1 MSSLA
6 NSDNNSYE
14 DLRGDGQV
22 VIYRRDNSSNFY
34 VRLKIFNEDG
44 GYKFRVRSLKTKDRN
59 QAVST
64 AFKTHEEITF
74 HLKSGGNLDGRTF
87 RKVFDEWKQ
96 TKLNTYDN
104 KAKVDRTV
112 EYAGLYSLD
121 YFGGIIFDHITTQD
135 FHQYW
140 DWRKVN
146 YKRRKPSDDTLNRE
160 RTAIMSIFKFGYQRG
175 YIKELLDIPKLKTMG
190 VTRRPT
196 FTLAEW
202 KKITKGMRS
211 WVSDGIDKGH
221 WRERFLLQQ
230 YVLLMSNSGVR
241 VGKMRNLRWDDV
253 SSIKE
258 NGTKHYVL
266 RVSGKTG
273 ERDVVLNPYS
283 DKYLK
288 RVYNLRT
295 SELGHPPSPT
305 EHVFLSRKTG
315 KPYTSFKTSFNSM
328 LKYCDISIYKG
339 GMNRTIYSLRHF
351 YGTQRLKGNINPY
364 VLSKQMGT
372 SVEMIEKFYGHI
384 MTRDVMDVIKQSTN
398 QQHSDDGDNVS
409 YPFD

>member
-1 MSSLA
+1 MTDLTKSE
-6 NSDNNSYE
+6 NDSYE
-14 DLRGDGQV
+14 DLRGDGQI
-22 VIYRRDNSSNFY
+22 VIYKRDDSSNYY
-34 VRLKIFNEDG
+34 VRLKVFDQNGD
-44 GYKFRVRSLKTKDRN
+44 YKFRVRSLKTKDRN
-59 QAVST
+59 QALT
-64 AFKTHEEITF
+64 AAFKTHEEITF
-74 HLKSGGNLDGRTF
+74 HLKSGGNLDGRTY

-96 TKLNTYDN
+96 SKHNSYTDKV
-104 KAKVDRTV
+104 KVDRTV

-121 YFGGIIFDHITTQD
+121 YFGSMIFDRVTAQD

-146 YKRRKPSDDTLNRE
+146 YKRRKPSHDTLNRE

-175 YIKELLDIPKLKTMG
+175 YIKELFEIPKLKTKG
-190 VTRRPT
+190 ITRRPT

-211 WVSDGIDKGH
+211 WVPEGIDKGH

-241 VGKMRNLRWDDV
+241 VGEMRNLKWDDV
-253 SSIKE
+253 SSITSEK
-258 NGTKHYVL
+258 GKHYVL
-266 RVSGKTG
+266 RVTGKTG

-283 DKYLK
+283 DTYLK
-288 RVYNLRT
+288 RVYDLRT
-295 SELGHPPSPT
+295 SELGHPPDPT
-305 EHVFLSRKTG
+305 EYVFISSKTG
-315 KPYTSFKTSFNSM
+315 GPYTSFKTSFNNM
-328 LKYCDISIYKG
+328 LKYCGVPVEKG

-384 MTRDVMDVIKQSTN
+384 MTRDVMDTIKQSTN
-398 QQHSDDGDNVS
+398 QRHNDEVERMS

>member
-1 MSSLA
+1 MSSLTK
-6 NSDNNSYE
+6 SENNSYE

-22 VIYRRDNSSNFY
+22 VIYKRDETSNYY
-34 VRLKIFNEDG
+34 VRLKVLEGDG
-44 GYKFRVRSLKTKDRN
+44 SYKFRVRSLKTKDRS
-59 QAVST
+59 QAVSA
-64 AFKTHEEITF
+64 AFKTHDEITF

-87 RKVFDEWKQ
+87 RKVFEEWKQ
-96 TKLNTYDN
+96 TKLNTYDS
-104 KAKVDRTV
+104 KAKADRTV

-121 YFGGIIFDHITTQD
+121 YFGSMIFDRISTQD
-135 FHQYW
+135 FYQYW

-146 YKRRKPSDDTLNRE
+146 YKRRKPSDETLNRE
-160 RTAIMSIFKFGYQRG
+160 RSAIMSIFKFGYQRG
-175 YIKELLDIPKLKTMG
+175 YIKELIKIPKLKTNG
-190 VTRRPT
+190 VNRRPT

-211 WVSDGIDKGH
+211 WVSEGIDTGH

-241 VGKMRNLRWDDV
+241 VGEMRNLRWEDV
-253 SSIKE
+253 SSVKSDK
-258 NGTKHYVL
+258 GKHFIL

-283 DKYLK
+283 DTYLK
-288 RVYNLRT
+288 RLYDLRT
-295 SELGHPPSPT
+295 SELGHSPDPT
-305 EHVFLSRKTG
+305 EYVFISGKTG
-315 KPYTSFKTSFNSM
+315 GPYTSFKTSFNNM
-328 LKYCDISIYKG
+328 LKFCEVPIEKG

-384 MTRDVMDVIKQSTN
+384 MTKDVMDTIKQSTN
-398 QQHSDDGDNVS
+398 QRSLDDGDQIS

>member
-1 MSSLA
+1 VTNLTKSE
-6 NSDNNSYE
+6 NDSYE
-14 DLRGDGQV
+14 DLREDGQI
-22 VIYRRDNSSNFY
+22 VIYKRDDFSNYY
-34 VRLKIFNEDG
+34 VRLKVFDQNSN
-44 GYKFRVRSLKTKDRN
+44 YKFRVRSLKTKDRN
-59 QAVST
+59 QAIT
-64 AFKTHEEITF
+64 AAFKTHEEITF
-74 HLKSGGNLDGRTF
+74 HLKSGGSLDGRTY
-87 RKVFDEWKQ
+87 RNVFDEWKRSKHNSYTDQ
-96 TKLNTYDN
+96 V
-104 KAKVDRTV
+104 KVDRTV
-112 EYAGLYSLD
+112 EYAGSYSLD
-121 YFGGIIFDHITTQD
+121 YFGSMIFDRITTQN

-146 YKRRKPSDDTLNRE
+146 YKRRKPSHDTLNRE

-175 YIKELLDIPKLKTMG
+175 YIRELFEIPKLKTKG
-190 VTRRPT
+190 ITRRPT

-211 WVSDGIDKGH
+211 WVPEGIDKGH

-241 VGKMRNLRWDDV
+241 VGEMRNLKWDDV
-253 SSIKE
+253 SSITSEK
-258 NGTKHYVL
+258 GKHYIL
-266 RVSGKTG
+266 RVTGKTG

-283 DKYLK
+283 DTYLK
-288 RVYNLRT
+288 RVYDLRT
-295 SELGHPPSPT
+295 SELGHPPDPT
-305 EHVFLSRKTG
+305 EYVFISSKTG
-315 KPYTSFKTSFNSM
+315 GPYTSFKTSFNNM
-328 LKYCDISIYKG
+328 LKYCGVPVEKG

-384 MTRDVMDVIKQSTN
+384 MTRDVMDAIKQSTN
-398 QQHSDDGDNVS
+398 QRHGDEVKKIF

>member
-1 MSSLA
+1 MTKSE
-6 NSDNNSYE
+6 NDSYE
-14 DLRGDGQV
+14 DLRGDGQI
-22 VIYRRDNSSNFY
+22 VIYKRDDSSNYY
-34 VRLKIFNEDG
+34 VRLKVFDQNGD
-44 GYKFRVRSLKTKDRN
+44 YKFRVRSLKTKDRN
-59 QAVST
+59 QALT
-64 AFKTHEEITF
+64 AAFKIHEEITF
-74 HLKSGGNLDGRTF
+74 HLKSGGSLDGRTY

-96 TKLNTYDN
+96 SKLNSYTDKV
-104 KAKVDRTV
+104 KADRTV

-121 YFGGIIFDHITTQD
+121 YFGTMIFDRITAQD

-146 YKRRKPSDDTLNRE
+146 YKRRKPSHDTLNRE

-175 YIKELLDIPKLKTMG
+175 YIKELFEIPKLKTNG
-190 VTRRPT
+190 ITRRPT
-196 FTLAEW
+196 FTIAEW

-211 WVSDGIDKGH
+211 WVPEGIEKGH

-241 VGKMRNLRWDDV
+241 VGEMRNLKWDDV
-253 SSIKE
+253 SSITSDK
-258 NGTKHYVL
+258 GKHYVL
-266 RVSGKTG
+266 RVTGKTG

-283 DKYLK
+283 DTYLK
-288 RVYNLRT
+288 RVYDLRT
-295 SELGHPPSPT
+295 SELGYPPDPT
-305 EHVFLSRKTG
+305 EYVFISSKTG
-315 KPYTSFKTSFNSM
+315 GPYTSFKTSFNNM
-328 LKYCDISIYKG
+328 LKYCGVPVDKG

-384 MTRDVMDVIKQSTN
+384 MTRDVMDTIKQSTN
-398 QQHSDDGDNVS
+398 QRHAEDERMS